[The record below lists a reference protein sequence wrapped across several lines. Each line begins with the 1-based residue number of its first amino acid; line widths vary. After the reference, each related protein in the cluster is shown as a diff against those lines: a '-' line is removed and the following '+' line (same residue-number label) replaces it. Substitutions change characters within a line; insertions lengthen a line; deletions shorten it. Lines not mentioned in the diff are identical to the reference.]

1 MNYDPSDSVR
11 ICSEE
16 NGPQEEFTPTIRLTI
31 IFVYSITSISAFI
44 GNIIVI
50 IVYVNSCRTTKLRA
64 FLINL
69 SIADILNGCLCIP
82 FAYTEDLYGKWIS
95 PLFMCPITQFFQY
108 LSVFVTAITLTT
120 ISIER

>member
-1 MNYDPSDSVR
+1 MGSLR
-11 ICSEE
+11 ICYEE
-16 NGPQEEFTPTIRLTI
+16 NGPQEEFTPTIRLII

-50 IVYVNSCRTTKLRA
+50 IVYAKNCRTTKLKV

-82 FAYTEDLYGKWIS
+82 FGYTENLYGKWIF
-95 PLFMCPITQFFQY
+95 PLFTCPIAQFFQY
-108 LSVFVTAITLTT
+108 LSVFVTAITLTL